1 MSSVIFFSELNVAY
15 NNCNWNVK
23 VWTQTAASN
32 HEGRGEFISDNN
44 FPMLELGGT
53 IFGKNFFVCNLSG
66 EEVMFPN
73 YYLLLQTG
81 PKYMEQSW
89 TQNQCNTLVQE

>member
-1 MSSVIFFSELNVAY
+1 MNVAY

-53 IFGKNFFVCNLSG
+53 IFGKNFFVIGLD
-66 EEVMFPN
+66 
-73 YYLLLQTG
+73 
-81 PKYMEQSW
+81 K
-89 TQNQCNTLVQE
+89 

>member
-53 IFGKNFFVCNLSG
+53 IFGKNFFVIGLDYS
-66 EEVMFPN
+66 
-73 YYLLLQTG
+73 LD
-81 PKYMEQSW
+81 K
-89 TQNQCNTLVQE
+89 